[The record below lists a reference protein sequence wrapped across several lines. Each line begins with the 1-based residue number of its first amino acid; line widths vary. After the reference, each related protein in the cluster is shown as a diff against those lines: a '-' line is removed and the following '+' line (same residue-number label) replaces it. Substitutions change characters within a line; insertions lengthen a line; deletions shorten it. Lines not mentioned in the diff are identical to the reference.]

1 MRNFFGC
8 LGFILLA
15 VALMALPAVLA
26 WGVVVVKVL
35 LAN

>member
-8 LGFILLA
+8 LGFLLLA
-15 VALMALPAVLA
+15 VAVMALPAVLA
-26 WGVVVVKVL
+26 WGIVVLKAL